1 VTGPAL
7 DGLILGE
14 DHYPSDDVPLEV
26 IITLI
31 IMFVAAAIRFATNAA
46 SVDALTGLPNR
57 RVFMARL
64 RRATAESAASA
75 HPLSM
80 AILDLDH
87 FKQFNDSRGH
97 DAGDRLL
104 EATALEWQVKTHGKD
119 VLARIGGEEFGLIV
133 EGGVADCRAAA
144 ERARVMAAAA

>member
-14 DHYPSDDVPLEV
+14 DHSPSDDVPLEV

-64 RRATAESAASA
+64 RRATGSLQAV
-75 HPLSM
+75 
-80 AILDLDH
+80 
-87 FKQFNDSRGH
+87 Q
-97 DAGDRLL
+97 
-104 EATALEWQVKTHGKD
+104 
-119 VLARIGGEEFGLIV
+119 
-133 EGGVADCRAAA
+133 
-144 ERARVMAAAA
+144 